1 MLRIVTTQRV
11 PLSTI
16 EYLGRYPIFLGMK
29 YNSKVEMFNEISL
42 KGHRI
47 KKWLKILNRD
57 DALVAFAVSSNK
69 ISFT

>member
-1 MLRIVTTQRV
+1 
-11 PLSTI
+11 
-16 EYLGRYPIFLGMK
+16 MK
-29 YNSKVEMFNEISL
+29 YNSEVEMFNEIPL

-47 KKWLKILNRD
+47 KKSLKILNRD